1 MPNNVICPNCGTVN
15 SSDSKKCQS
24 CQAPIESK
32 HHRFNSKDPRFW
44 LILFVALFMSYLI
57 GSYAY
62 SLFKDNEGAKDPIAQ
77 VVPVDQLTDWH
88 VQRFPMGVSLELP
101 VHLTEA
107 NPVVDP
113 ELKSIIQKSSRF
125 TYIKK
130 NLSVALVEI
139 EYNSQVDSLSMEGA
153 LDGSLNE
160 LKAMTGTNV
169 EMSDRDIYEKDD
181 MLYGV
186 QTCNY
191 GDKTGEHYQR
201 KEMIVIKD
209 HSLWNLIVCYDK
221 KDKRL
226 QDIANKIF
234 YSFKINAVPAS

>member
-1 MPNNVICPNCGTVN
+1 MPKNVICPNCGTVN
-15 SSDSKKCQS
+15 SSDSKTCQS

-44 LILFVALFMSYLI
+44 LILFVALFMTYLI
-57 GSYAY
+57 GSYAF
-62 SLFKDNEGAKDPIAQ
+62 SLFEENEGVKDPVAQ

-88 VQRFPMGVSLELP
+88 IQVFPMGVSIELP

-107 NPVVDP
+107 KPAIDP
-113 ELKSIIQKSSRF
+113 ELKSIIENSFHF
-125 TYIKK
+125 TYIKR
-130 NLSVALVEI
+130 NLSISLVEI
-139 EYNSQVDSLSMEGA
+139 KYKPQVDSLSMEGA
-153 LDGSLNE
+153 LDGSFNE

-181 MLYGV
+181 RLYGV

-191 GDKTGEHYQR
+191 GDKTGEYYQR
-201 KEMIVIKD
+201 KEMIVIRD
-209 HSLWNLIVCYDK
+209 HTLWNLIICYDQ

-226 QDIANKIF
+226 QNIANKVF
-234 YSFKINAVPAS
+234 YSFKIDSLK

>member
-1 MPNNVICPNCGTVN
+1 MPKNVICPNCGTVN
-15 SSDSKKCQS
+15 SSDSKTCQS

-44 LILFVALFMSYLI
+44 LILFVALFMTYLI
-57 GSYAY
+57 GSYAF
-62 SLFKDNEGAKDPIAQ
+62 SLFEENEGVKDPVAQ

-88 VQRFPMGVSLELP
+88 IQVFPMGVSIELP

-107 NPVVDP
+107 KPAIDP
-113 ELKSIIQKSSRF
+113 ELKSIIENSFHF
-125 TYIKK
+125 TYIKR
-130 NLSVALVEI
+130 NLSISLVEI
-139 EYNSQVDSLSMEGA
+139 EYKPQVDSLSMEGA
-153 LDGSLNE
+153 LDGSFNE

-181 MLYGV
+181 RLYGV

-191 GDKTGEHYQR
+191 GDKTGEYYQR
-201 KEMIVIKD
+201 KEMIVIRD
-209 HSLWNLIVCYDK
+209 HTLWNLIICYDQ

-226 QDIANKIF
+226 QNIANKVF
-234 YSFKINAVPAS
+234 YSFKIDSLK